1 MQHALANDIHELA
14 TRHQEGITQLLEKF
28 DNQQIETTL
37 KLDTYEKEWCQQEG
51 EEGEIDE
58 ESGHTEPV
66 DNDKVSGHT
75 EPVNHNEHQGN
86 DQSRRRNAMRRKKK

>member
-1 MQHALANDIHELA
+1 M
-14 TRHQEGITQLLEKF
+14 LEKF
-28 DNQQIETTL
+28 DDQQIETAL

-51 EEGEIDE
+51 EEGEIDEESGHTELIDNDE